1 VYLAVRSV
9 QGADARRHTGEELRE
24 ALGGEPDT
32 ATVLHV
38 FLVDTRS
45 MSVNQ
50 YSVLVGDPQPG
61 SVSGPHGKPPHYL
74 VPVNA
79 AGSQYQIAINIE
91 SDAGDSQVLYSIQ
104 TDFQPSNA
112 ALLSALPQ
120 GMNPISTQ
128 VNPAI
133 DYIRSRSAG
142 KPIVT
147 LAAMQLLPLP
157 SEQNSQNLNNA
168 VVELLNQATSD
179 PDGLIY
185 AFGGQYTDG
194 TGIHETHM
202 NQGNATNDHSDEN
215 GIWNDGAV
223 LFYLPAS
230 SKWTTIFIA
239 FQGQSWNT
247 DNNGNPI

>member
-1 VYLAVRSV
+1 
-9 QGADARRHTGEELRE
+9 
-24 ALGGEPDT
+24 
-32 ATVLHV
+32 
-38 FLVDTRS
+38 

-61 SVSGPHGKPPHYL
+61 SVHGPHGKPPHYL

-91 SDAGDSQVLYSIQ
+91 SDVGDSQVLYSIQ
-104 TDFQPSNA
+104 NDFQPPNA
-112 ALLSALPQ
+112 ALLMALAQ
-120 GMNPISTQ
+120 GMNPITVQ
-128 VNPAI
+128 GDPAI

-147 LAAMQLLPLP
+147 LAQMQLLPLP
-157 SEQNSQNLNNA
+157 SEGNSGDLNNA

-179 PDGLIY
+179 PNGLIY

-202 NQGNATNDHSDEN
+202 NQGNPGSDHSDEN

-223 LFYLPAS
+223 LFYLPGS
-230 SKWTTIFIA
+230 SKCPAIFIA

-247 DNNGNPI
+247 DDNGNPI